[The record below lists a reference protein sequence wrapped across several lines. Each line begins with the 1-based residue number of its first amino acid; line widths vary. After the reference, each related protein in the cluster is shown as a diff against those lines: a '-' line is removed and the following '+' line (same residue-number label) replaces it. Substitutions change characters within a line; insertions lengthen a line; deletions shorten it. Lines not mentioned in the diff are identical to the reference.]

1 MNPLISIIVP
11 VYNVEEYL
19 PKCLDSIVNQ
29 TYKNLE
35 IILVDD
41 GSTDNSS
48 KICDK
53 YGEKDK
59 RIKVIHKENAGVV
72 EARISGVNNS
82 SANYIMF
89 IDSDDFIDTKMIKTM
104 WDSMTYTN
112 VDLVCCQYF
121 DYYDENTIIESP
133 VRPEIGLYNKEKIE
147 NLLKY
152 NFLYDSRTGI
162 AGYNLFL
169 CTKIIKKDKVLQCL
183 EKGKGLFYGEDQVSI
198 LCLLYN
204 IDNML
209 ILSDY
214 LYYYRKR
221 IGQATA
227 TYKSDLWI
235 NMDLCFKKLID
246 IDRKN
251 FLEYQIAPRSF
262 SMYCMLINMLFK
274 EKSYNYSINEIKK
287 YKNLSFCQNLNR
299 VNYGSLNLKKYL
311 QYFFIKNEFWL
322 LYYISY
328 KLNKIIKRWK
338 INE

>member
-235 NMDLCFKKLID
+235 NMDLYLKKLID

>member
-19 PKCLDSIVNQ
+19 SKCLDSIVNQ

-41 GSTDNSS
+41 GSTDNSGI
-48 KICDK
+48 ICDK
-53 YGEKDK
+53 YSEGDG

-89 IDSDDFIDTKMIKTM
+89 IDSDDFIDIEMIETM
-104 WDSMTYTN
+104 WNSMKHTN

-121 DYYDENTIIESP
+121 DYYDEDTIIKSP
-133 VRPEIGLYNKEKIE
+133 VRPEIGLYNKGKIE

-169 CTKIIKKDKVLQCL
+169 WTKIIKKDKVLQCL

-209 ILSDY
+209 ILPDY

-227 TYKSDLWI
+227 KYKSNLWI

-251 FLEYQIAPRSF
+251 FLEYQIVPRSF

-274 EKSYNYSINEIKK
+274 EKNYNYSINEIKK

-299 VNYGSLNLKKYL
+299 VNYGSLNLKKCL
-311 QYFFIKNEFWL
+311 QYFFIKNEFWF
-322 LYYISY
+322 LYYIFY